1 MDTRLQ
7 YWGWPDGTRQTV
19 PQTVHHT
26 APSDAASFGSVSST
40 STVTSEY
47 DIYQARSPFEGA
59 YTGATVGEDTARYH
73 TASVLPLSPT
83 NMVVN
88 GSPLWDHSRRD
99 SSETYQALD
108 RPQTSSKR
116 RAQNRAAQ
124 RAFRERKE
132 KHTRELE
139 QQCAIKDAKYREL
152 QKHDE
157 ARYRGLEKA
166 HEAER
171 REFEQKYAELEQ
183 RNETLEQL
191 LLMTNEGRTCDPKAL
206 CEIVQ
211 GKARGRKMTIISKA
225 DRK

>member
-1 MDTRLQ
+1 MGVLCGTIPEGTVQRLTRHSIGLKPRAYVPGSKEATWFSVTWTDT
-7 YWGWPDGTRQTV
+7 
-19 PQTVHHT
+19 PQ
-26 APSDAASFGSVSST
+26 
-40 STVTSEY
+40 
-47 DIYQARSPFEGA
+47 
-59 YTGATVGEDTARYH
+59 
-73 TASVLPLSPT
+73 
-83 NMVVN
+83 
-88 GSPLWDHSRRD
+88 
-99 SSETYQALD
+99 
-108 RPQTSSKR
+108 KR